1 MTKCKNPCPLGKSET
16 CCTVCPEYSLCPEA
30 CSHDPKS
37 CGDSIVEA
45 GDKELAAFKAAQLKT
60 LDDISALIVHKKAV
74 EEQETEL
81 KKQLYA
87 AMEQFGIDKF
97 ESDVLILTRVQPTTA
112 ETLDGAKI
120 KKNYP
125 DVAKECMK
133 VQNRAGYVKIT
144 LKGCDK

>member
-1 MTKCKNPCPLGKSET
+1 MIKCKNPCPLGKFDG
-16 CCTVCPEYSLCPEA
+16 CCGVCPDKDA
-30 CSHDPKS
+30 CTDRCTRDPYTCEDAIK
-37 CGDSIVEA
+37 ET

-60 LDDISALIVHKKAV
+60 LDDISALIIHKKEV
-74 EEQETEL
+74 EEQEAEL
-81 KKQLYA
+81 KKRLYA

-144 LKGCDK
+144 LKGRDK

>member
-1 MTKCKNPCPLGKSET
+1 MIKCKNPCPLDKFDG
-16 CCTVCPEYSLCPEA
+16 CCGVCPEKPA
-30 CSHDPKS
+30 CSDSCTRDPYTCEDAIK
-37 CGDSIVEA
+37 EA
-45 GDKELAAFKAAQLKT
+45 GDTELAAFKSAQLKT
-60 LDDISALIVHKKAV
+60 LDAISALISHKKAV
-74 EEQETEL
+74 EEQEADL

-125 DVAKECMK
+125 DVAKECTK
-133 VQNRAGYVKIT
+133 VQKRAGYVKIT
-144 LKGCDK
+144 LKECDK

>member
-1 MTKCKNPCPLGKSET
+1 MIKCKNPCPLGKFDGCCESCPDKDTCSDSCSRDPSTCEDAIKEVGET
-16 CCTVCPEYSLCPEA
+16 
-30 CSHDPKS
+30 
-37 CGDSIVEA
+37 
-45 GDKELAAFKAAQLKT
+45 ELAAFKSAQLQT
-60 LDDISALIVHKKAV
+60 LDAISALIAHKKAV
-74 EEQETEL
+74 EEQEADL

-97 ESDVLILTRVQPTTA
+97 ESDTLILTRVQPTTA

-120 KKNYP
+120 KKHYP